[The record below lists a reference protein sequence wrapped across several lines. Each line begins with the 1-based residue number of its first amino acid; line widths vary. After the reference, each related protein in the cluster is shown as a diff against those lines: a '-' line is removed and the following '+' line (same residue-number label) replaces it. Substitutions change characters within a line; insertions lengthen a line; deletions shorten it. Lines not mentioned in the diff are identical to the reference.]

1 MTRRT
6 PLPTVG
12 RTGDRGQATVE
23 FALVLPVAA
32 LLVLGIVQVVA
43 VARDQLTV
51 EYAAREAARAA
62 AVAADPA
69 AAAEEAAA
77 AAVRLAPLDVS
88 VEMSTGGPVR
98 VDRVERVIA
107 TVRYRS
113 STDVPLIGRL
123 VGPVEVVGSAT
134 MMREPPP

>member
-1 MTRRT
+1 M
-6 PLPTVG
+6 G

-69 AAAEEAAA
+69 AAAFEPAHLQSAVAAA
-77 AAVRLAPLDVS
+77 LIAGFGKPVFRPLSEYCAPPTGAGFSLSRPECVRRCL
-88 VEMSTGGPVR
+88 
-98 VDRVERVIA
+98 
-107 TVRYRS
+107 
-113 STDVPLIGRL
+113 
-123 VGPVEVVGSAT
+123 
-134 MMREPPP
+134 